1 MAIKAETINQFD
13 GFGSDIGRKTFG
25 EYHRS
30 HNMRK
35 GTEGLVA
42 DRYLSNSY
50 SQSDYAGISDVKLFA
65 RGQGRG
71 YTTFPEVLGNYVFA
85 GDAGNNQIY
94 QSYVGIF
101 SWENVYKLMN
111 NNWFGSGMIVDQ
123 KKRLLLPGW
132 RYLAMFDPAVSNYT
146 TGTISLTNGSATVT
160 GSGTTFIA
168 GDVGKVLRVVGE
180 NTFYRISSYSSATSV
195 TLASNYTGTT
205 GSGKTY
211 VIYRAWTDQWKDF
224 TTEIS
229 SLVTPTDV
237 YEDTVLFGRANNI
250 TSLNTLTDTVTTDSS
265 PAFDM
270 PTGFECVSIS
280 ANTTGIL
287 LSFNFQGKGVL
298 VLWDNYSDRSI
309 APWIRLDDQVIQV
322 AKVSD
327 GWLVVTTKAI
337 YKTNGYSYN
346 IFSSEFLDTSI
357 GTLGDGTFSNAVV
370 IGNSLYIAMNSSSRG
385 KRRSGLYIMNLDT
398 KLFEYFPVASGIQTD
413 LIKAIFYNPE
423 FANILFACG
432 TSIQSL
438 ITGSTT
444 STKYHHYV
452 TSPIGQGEN
461 MKYAEALKIPI
472 GIAKDYIANNLTKSF
487 TIQAKINKLDRQ
499 LYETKQ
505 IKTTATVANQITV
518 NESTYPE
525 AEVGD
530 EVEFLDGANASTTFN
545 ITSISGG
552 GTATAVYTLD
562 RDMPNLPVANAN
574 IITSGF
580 KLIDTKTYT
589 DIGDIP
595 NIYFNIKNRYKAKKF
610 MIKITIFGATVPIEI
625 KPFQFIYDDTGLL
638 E

>member
-1 MAIKAETINQFD
+1 MAIKAETINQFE
-13 GFGSDIGRKTFG
+13 GFGSDVGVKSFG
-25 EYHRS
+25 EYHCS
-30 HNMRK
+30 HGMRK
-35 GTEGLVA
+35 GTEGIVA
-42 DRYLSNSY
+42 DRYLSNVY
-50 SQSDYAGISDVKLFA
+50 SQSDYAGISDVSKFA
-65 RGQGRG
+65 LGQGRG
-71 YTTFPEVLGNYVFA
+71 YTTFPEVLGTYVFG
-85 GDAGNNQIY
+85 GDGGNNQIY

-101 SWENVYKLMN
+101 PWENVYRIMN
-111 NNWFGSGMIVDQ
+111 SNWFGSGMIVDQ

-132 RYLAMFDPAVSNYT
+132 RYLSMFDPAVSNYV

-180 NTFYRISSYSSATSV
+180 NTFYRISAYTSATSI

-205 GSGKTY
+205 GSGKSY

-229 SLVTPTDV
+229 SVVTPTDI
-237 YEDTVLFGRANNI
+237 YEDTVLFGRGNNI
-250 TSLNTLTDTVTTDSS
+250 TSLNTLTDTVTTDAS
-265 PAFDM
+265 PAFNM
-270 PTGFECVSIS
+270 PTGFTCVSIS

-327 GWLVVTTKAI
+327 GWIVVTTKAI

-346 IFSSEFLDTSI
+346 IILSDSLDLSTS
-357 GTLGDGTFSNAVV
+357 TFTDGTFSNAIV
-370 IGNSLYIAMNSSSRG
+370 IGEKLFIFMSASNRG
-385 KRRSGLYIMNLDT
+385 KRRSGLYIMDLKT
-398 KLFEYFPVASGIQTD
+398 MLVEYCPVSSGIQTAT
-413 LIKAIFYNPE
+413 IKAIFYNPE
-423 FANILFACG
+423 FASTLFACG

-438 ITGSTT
+438 ITGST
-444 STKYHHYV
+444 SSSKYYHYV
-452 TSPIGQGEN
+452 TNPVGQGEN
-461 MKYAEALKIPI
+461 MKYAEALKVPI

-505 IKTTATVANQITV
+505 VKTTAVALNQITV
-518 NESTYPE
+518 NETTYPE

-530 EVEFLDGANASTTFN
+530 EIEFIDGDNASTTFN
-545 ITSISGG
+545 ITAITGG

-562 RDMPNLPVANAN
+562 RDMPNLPVANTN

-595 NIYFNIKNRYKAKKF
+595 NIYFNIKNKFKGKKF
-610 MIKITIFGATVPIEI
+610 MIKFTIFGATVPIEI